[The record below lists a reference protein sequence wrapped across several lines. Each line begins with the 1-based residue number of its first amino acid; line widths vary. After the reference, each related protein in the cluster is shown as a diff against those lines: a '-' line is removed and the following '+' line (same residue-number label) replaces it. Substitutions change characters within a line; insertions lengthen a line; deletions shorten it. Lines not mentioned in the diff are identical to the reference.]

1 MPLERNLIIHRNKD
15 LSFCCPF
22 AIRLL
27 SFRDPIL
34 LQSFFP
40 SFRRPFWAGACKG
53 FFLPRAATFFARE
66 AREKFSYSQEDSSP
80 PHLFYIL
87 HGAVRNLSWAENVEK
102 RIIFTKKPTFFSIIK

>member
-1 MPLERNLIIHRNKD
+1 MPLERNLLIHRNKD
-15 LSFCCPF
+15 LSFCCPI

-34 LQSFFP
+34 LQSLFP

-66 AREKFSYSQEDSSP
+66 ARENFLTPRKIRHRPTYFT
-80 PHLFYIL
+80 FYM
-87 HGAVRNLSWAENVEK
+87 GR
-102 RIIFTKKPTFFSIIK
+102 